1 MERPPRRTGMHENDA
16 LGSETA
22 QRPPDSARRGPPR
35 RALRATRGAGRPPGL
50 RRAPGARPAGTRAAA
65 RSPGRRARG
74 RRRESR
80 RGRGGGESASGADT
94 DLRRRGDDSA
104 TISVP
109 LCDPVSVLASP
120 YVLRP
125 SRCLAALDLAT
136 RARGPHFVAV
146 PMMCGDTGGTPML
159 KRSIVT
165 EEKPA
170 CCRCALVRRSG
181 RQPSATAFQRGR
193 MPC

>member
-1 MERPPRRTGMHENDA
+1 MKTTRWVPRPPNDPPIA
-16 LGSETA
+16 PDAGLHAELFVQLAA
-22 QRPPDSARRGPPR
+22 QAGLQVFVGLPVPARQERVRLPVRPDDEHVVGVANH
-35 RALRATRGAGRPPGL
+35 GAGEEVGSRH
-50 RRAPGARPAGTRAAA
+50 
-65 RSPGRRARG
+65 RG
-74 RRRESR
+74 RTRICDE
-80 RGRGGGESASGADT
+80 E

-120 YVLRP
+120 HVLRP

-159 KRSIVT
+159 KRSIVI

-170 CCRCALVRRSG
+170 CCRCAPVRRSG